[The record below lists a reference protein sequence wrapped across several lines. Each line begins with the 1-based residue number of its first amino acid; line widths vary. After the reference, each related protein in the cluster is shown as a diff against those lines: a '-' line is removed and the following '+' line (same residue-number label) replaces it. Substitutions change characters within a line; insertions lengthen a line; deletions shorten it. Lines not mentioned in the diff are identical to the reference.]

1 MIIHSLIVADKLFS
15 MLMHLGKIVLQV
27 GCSDKIIKPIS
38 STSFIHHLFIWN
50 MVQTLNPAETLAR
63 LFFTFQKPHIG

>member
-15 MLMHLGKIVLQV
+15 MLMHLGYKIVLQV

-38 STSFIHHLFIWN
+38 STFIHHSCINL
-50 MVQTLNPAETLAR
+50 
-63 LFFTFQKPHIG
+63 